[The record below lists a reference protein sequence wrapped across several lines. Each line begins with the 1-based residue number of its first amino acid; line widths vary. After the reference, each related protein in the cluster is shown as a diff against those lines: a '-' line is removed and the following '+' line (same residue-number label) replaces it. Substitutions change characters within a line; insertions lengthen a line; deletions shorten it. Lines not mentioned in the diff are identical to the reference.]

1 MLNMSFYSTHV
12 RYCMLLISDD
22 IVIVVRPLYTMWL
35 KNTPTGQNAISRHP
49 CKIFIPRLH
58 WSVLWL

>member
-1 MLNMSFYSTHV
+1 
-12 RYCMLLISDD
+12 MLLISDD